1 MAKKLRKGS
10 VKNHM
15 RSLDEIRVEID
26 SIDKLIQQILMRRLD
41 CSTEVI
47 QAKIRDKNYVVNRPE
62 REAAIL
68 EKLGREIP
76 EERKSGYLAVVRKI
90 TETSRMFQ
98 YGILF
103 EQVPELFES
112 LANGIDVSSSCS
124 IVTVQLKRP
133 NIPNAMSAILSM
145 IGDYGF
151 DMDRLQLLGYSEDRS
166 VVSFELAIRGDISK
180 TQMQKLL
187 LQLSMETED
196 FHIVEVL

>member
-1 MAKKLRKGS
+1 
-10 VKNHM
+10 M

-41 CSTEVI
+41 CSTEVV
-47 QAKIRDKNYVVNRPE
+47 QAKIRDQNYVINRPD

-68 EKLGREIP
+68 ERLGKEIP
-76 EERKSGYLAVVRKI
+76 ADRRRGYLSVVRKI

-103 EQVPELFES
+103 EEVPELFARLTE
-112 LANGIDVSSSCS
+112 GIDTTQPSDT
-124 IVTVQLKRP
+124 ITVQLNRP
-133 NIPNAMSAILSM
+133 NIPNSMSAILSM

-151 DMDRLQLLGYSEDRS
+151 DMEKLQLLGYSEERS
-166 VVSFELAIRGDISK
+166 IASFELVIRGDISSK
-180 TQMQKLL
+180 HMQKLL

-196 FHIVEVL
+196 FRIVEAM